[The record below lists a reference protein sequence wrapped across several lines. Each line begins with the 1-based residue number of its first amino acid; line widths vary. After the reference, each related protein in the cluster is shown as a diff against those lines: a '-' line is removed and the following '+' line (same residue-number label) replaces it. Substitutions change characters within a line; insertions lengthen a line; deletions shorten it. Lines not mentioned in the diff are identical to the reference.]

1 MSKTDRIRFTVSCAL
16 KILLAG
22 ILYYVFISVTGK
34 TIPCLF
40 RSITGLKCP
49 GCGITTLCRYLI
61 KFRVVD
67 AVKCNI
73 GLTLLFPFI
82 CHVIARETYNFVNC
96 KQSVKNYEAVA
107 IIIMLLIWGVI
118 RNIVGI

>member
-1 MSKTDRIRFTVSCAL
+1 MSKTDRIRFTVSCAI
-16 KILLAG
+16 KILSAG
-22 ILYYVFISVTGK
+22 ILYYIFISVTGK

-40 RSITGLKCP
+40 RSITDLKCP

>member
-1 MSKTDRIRFTVSCAL
+1 MSKTDRIRFTVSCAI
-16 KILLAG
+16 KILSAG
-22 ILYYVFISVTGK
+22 ILYYIFISVTGK

-82 CHVIARETYNFVNC
+82 CHVIAIETYNFVNC

-118 RNIVGI
+118 RNIVGM